1 MDEPTG
7 LLVDTVKSWTNK
19 YAHKI
24 YVKEKDTEKKE
35 HHYDVV
41 FFRQK
46 QNEPIP
52 ECTINVHFVLTE
64 LETFDFG
71 GDDSTSDL
79 KEKYFISFQF
89 EHENLTRTLD
99 MHLNFEKW
107 IDKLIKDK
115 EKLRK
120 KIDLSS
126 VYMKSRFVK
135 PLDEAGI
142 QKILNKIKDER
153 EAKRA
158 NENELQ
164 KKSATIKKRKDEVSP
179 LEQEKKKTEATLE
192 KKSEEREKEQLDE
205 ALIFLR
211 NVLLEHFMDVD
222 QKKKGKV
229 KHDMFVEILKMINYE
244 MCLSFMYA
252 KEQTMPVNEETYE
265 IFEKALEA
273 SFSFDE
279 PKSAVSDS
287 SDESSKKDFLD
298 RQGEQICE
306 TEKIIQQNEK
316 KYLSSLFNMNNK
328 EIELIKNLDIY
339 KNTNFNGFDI
349 FSKLEDL
356 TSVSLNRNCNH
367 YVFDKANPYY
377 EYLYTDN
384 RYDFLLYTAYAHEDD
399 LGWVHY
405 KNCINMLTTY
415 LYKIKKNRELYQIR
429 SLDELT
435 AYKQYM
441 YVCYENELN
450 FMNSTLIKQ
459 FQKHDSNESGYIHRN
474 KLKMVLQEN
483 DHIISKQEYKLLL
496 RALNFND
503 DNYIY
508 YKNFTEVILRLRFE
522 GIKNSIFERDEKLLL
537 KYLCE
542 ELVEYNYQNKKKLHI
557 FDCKNILDVCD
568 KIYLNKNTI
577 HVILSS
583 LNFDENLELDTTFFL
598 QICVTIIVNMMKL
611 ETMHMIY
618 NVLVKEKEK
627 KDKSTNGDSTIV
639 YKKKRGSKQMEK
651 VNVPALELVERTLT
665 KLFKVLD
672 AKNED
677 FLEVNDFIKIML
689 ESNKKKKIIDIEEIC
704 KFNKSEL
711 QGFIAEINTQTLSP
725 FHDTNVKSRRSLE
738 YNKNKKIHY
747 PSHIHKWCSKTYQI
761 GSCYYYSYFLNYP
774 EPFIELD
781 NNITKSLFSSD
792 EKRGN

>member
-1 MDEPTG
+1 MDEPTE
-7 LLVDTVKSWTNK
+7 LLVETVKSWTSK

-24 YVKEKDTEKKE
+24 YVKEKDAEKKE

-41 FFRQK
+41 FFQQK

-64 LETFDFG
+64 LETFGFG
-71 GDDSTSDL
+71 GDDSPSDL
-79 KEKYFISFQF
+79 KEKYFITFQF

-120 KIDLSS
+120 RIDLSS

-135 PLDEAGI
+135 PLDESGI
-142 QKILNKIKDER
+142 QQILNKIKDER

-158 NENELQ
+158 NENDLQ
-164 KKSATIKKRKDEVSP
+164 KKKRADEVSP
-179 LEQEKKKTEATLE
+179 LEDKKKATIAE
-192 KKSEEREKEQLDE
+192 KREEEKKEQLDE
-205 ALIFLR
+205 ALMFLR
-211 NVLLEHFMDVD
+211 NILLEHLMDID
-222 QKKKGKV
+222 SKKKGKV
-229 KHDMFVEILKMINYE
+229 KYDIFVEILKMINYE
-244 MCLSFMYA
+244 MYLSFIYA
-252 KEQTMPVNEETYE
+252 KEETMPINKEKYA
-265 IFEKALEA
+265 IFEKALEK
-273 SFSFDE
+273 SFSIDDPE
-279 PKSAVSDS
+279 STASNSSDDS
-287 SDESSKKDFLD
+287 SKEGCLN
-298 RQGEQICE
+298 RQGEQIYE
-306 TEKIIQQNEK
+306 TEKRIGQNEK
-316 KYLSSLFNMNNK
+316 KYLSSLFHMNNK
-328 EIELIKNLDIY
+328 EIDLIKSLNIY
-339 KNTNFNGFDI
+339 KNTNFNGFDV
-349 FSKLEDL
+349 FSKLEDI
-356 TSVSLNRNCNH
+356 TSVSVTRNGNH
-367 YVFDKANPYY
+367 YVFEKVNPYY
-377 EYLYTDN
+377 QYLYTDN
-384 RYDFLLYTAYAHEDD
+384 PYDFLLYIAYAHEDD

-405 KNCINMLTTY
+405 KNCLNVLTTY
-415 LYKIKKNRELYQIR
+415 LYKINKNRELYQLR

-450 FMNSTLIKQ
+450 FMNNTLIKQ
-459 FQKHDSNESGYIHRN
+459 LQKYDSNESGYIHRN
-474 KLKMVLQEN
+474 KLKSVLQEN

-503 DNYIY
+503 DNYVY
-508 YKNFTEVILRLRFE
+508 YKNFTEIILRLRFE

-583 LNFDENLELDTTFFL
+583 LNFDENLELDTTVFL
-598 QICVTIIVNMMKL
+598 QVCVTIIVNMVKL
-611 ETMHMIY
+611 ETMQMIH

-639 YKKKRGSKQMEK
+639 YKKKKGSKQMEK

-672 AKNED
+672 EKNED
-677 FLEVNDFIKIML
+677 LLEINDFIKIML
-689 ESNKKKKIIDIEEIC
+689 ESNKKRKIIDIKEIC

-711 QGFIAEINTQTLSP
+711 QGFVAEINTQPLSP
-725 FHDTNVKSRRSLE
+725 FHDKNMKSRGNIE
-738 YNKNKKIHY
+738 YYKNKKIHY

-774 EPFIELD
+774 EPFVELD

-792 EKRGN
+792 ETRGD